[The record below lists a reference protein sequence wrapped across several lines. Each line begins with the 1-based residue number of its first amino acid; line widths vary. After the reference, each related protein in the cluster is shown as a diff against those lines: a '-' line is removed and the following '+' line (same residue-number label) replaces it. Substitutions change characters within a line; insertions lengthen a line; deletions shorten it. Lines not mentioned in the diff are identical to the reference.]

1 MSERKIT
8 FKIVTP
14 ERLVYQNEVDE
25 ITAPTKTGVVTVLPN
40 HVGMVSLIDGG
51 EIIVKNEKESTILH
65 IHKGVIEVKPGSRVT
80 VLADSADHV
89 SELNEEKIKQAKE
102 RVERILADKENL
114 SEIEY
119 ARYQDLLVRE
129 LSKLKILE
137 KYR

>member
-89 SELNEEKIKQAKE
+89 SELNIEKIKQAKE